1 MRLKHFCHRGG
12 LAGSAAGTA
21 RVAWR
26 RRVAWLAA
34 TALLFQLF
42 VTQVHAFMGGETW
55 VPVTGVPATGTASTG
70 PSADGAAP
78 VICHYAPGN
87 GPAPSE
93 RSTAQHP
100 ECPIYQSLPMVAAAL
115 APGLVELPAPPSL
128 PVLVE
133 ILPAPARP
141 RAASFDLRPEPRA
154 PPVPA

>member
-1 MRLKHFCHRGG
+1 LRAKVWRHRSKF
-12 LAGSAAGTA
+12 AGSTA
-21 RVAWR
+21 DTPRCARR

-42 VTQVHAFMGGETW
+42 VTQVHAFMGGEIW
-55 VPVTGVPATGTASTG
+55 APATGAAATG
-70 PSADGAAP
+70 QPADGAP
-78 VICHYAPGN
+78 VICHYDPGAPA
-87 GPAPSE
+87 APSDH
-93 RSTAQHP
+93 STAQHP

-128 PVLVE
+128 PVLAE

-141 RAASFDLRPEPRA
+141 RAAALDLRPEPRA